1 MFTADSQNLPVVCCV
16 SQLPKE
22 FPVGDK
28 IREPVRVDGV
38 FFKSW
43 RYRTRK
49 NLAAPGETGRQQRMY
64 TPVVVGG
71 RPTWLPSG
79 RDKQNSW
86 GLWGGIAFLAAM
98 VVFWFTMFRLAERD
112 RRRRAA
118 MHPTRLDDLPGRH

>member
-1 MFTADSQNLPVVCCV
+1 VCCV
-16 SQLPKE
+16 SGLPVD

-49 NLAAPGETGRQQRMY
+49 NLAAPGETGRQQQMY

-71 RPTWLPSG
+71 APTWLSTAASG
-79 RDKQNSW
+79 QSRW
-86 GLWGGIAFLAAM
+86 GLWGGIAFLVALL
-98 VVFWFTMFRLAERD
+98 VFWFVMFRLAERD

-118 MHPTRLDDLPGRH
+118 TQPDRLDDLPPKQ